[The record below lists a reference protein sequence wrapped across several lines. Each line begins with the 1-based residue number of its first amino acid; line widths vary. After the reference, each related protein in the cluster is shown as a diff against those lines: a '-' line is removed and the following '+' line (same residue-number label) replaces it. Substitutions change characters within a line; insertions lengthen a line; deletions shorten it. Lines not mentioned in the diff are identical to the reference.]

1 MKNNRVLF
9 IALAVWLLVVAC
21 RSKSSSEQ
29 STGNGSESVSLVK
42 TPVFSG
48 DSAFNFVKKQVDFGP
63 RVPNSAAHQRCGDY
77 LVAQLRAYGCTVIEQ
92 KFSAK
97 TFDGTVL
104 QGRNI
109 IGSINPKA
117 TKRIILSSHWD
128 SRPFADEDPAN
139 KKGAIDGA
147 NDGASGVG
155 VLLELART
163 LQTAAQKPSV
173 GVDIILFDAEDWGN
187 SEQSKEKYG
196 GFCLGSEYWAK
207 NKHVPNYS
215 AYFGI
220 LLDMVGAKNATFPRE
235 GSSMQFAGDV
245 TRNIWNIASQLGYN
259 QYFIDQ
265 DGPGITDD
273 HRPVNETAKIP
284 MVDIVHLQINNANKT
299 FFEDWHTHE
308 DDMRN
313 IDPATLKAVGQV
325 LVQVLYQ
332 EK

>member
-1 MKNNRVLF
+1 MSHLKFLV
-9 IALAVWLLVVAC
+9 ALACALLFVGSC
-21 RSKSSSEQ
+21 RTKSSSEQ
-29 STGNGSESVSLVK
+29 KTDSTNAIALLK
-42 TPVFSG
+42 APTFNA
-48 DSAFNFVKKQVDFGP
+48 DSAYEFVRKQVAFGP

-77 LVAQLRAYGCTVIEQ
+77 LVAKFKAFGCTVIEQ
-92 KFSAK
+92 KFTAK
-97 TFDGTVL
+97 TFDGVTL
-104 QGRNI
+104 RGRNI
-109 IGSINPKA
+109 IGSVNPQA

-128 SRPFADEDPAN
+128 TRPFAEEDPTN
-139 KKGAIDGA
+139 KKGPIEGA

-155 VLLELART
+155 VLLEIART
-163 LQTAAQKPSV
+163 LQLAAQKPTV
-173 GVDIILFDAEDWGN
+173 GVDFILFDAEDWGN

-196 GFCLGSEYWAK
+196 GFCLGSDYWAK

-215 AYFGI
+215 AYFGV

-235 GSSMQFAGDV
+235 GSSLQFAGDV
-245 TRNIWNIASQLGYN
+245 TRNVWNIASQLGYK

-273 HRPVNETAKIP
+273 HWPVNETAKIP
-284 MVDIVHLQINNANKT
+284 MIDIVHLEVKKADKT

-332 EK
+332 EQ